1 MGFSCLHVEPTRLL
15 WIVLNSWSHGQTWLI
30 WVGHKIK
37 LINMN
42 TIEIYGEESGVRG

>member
-1 MGFSCLHVEPTRLL
+1 MGFSCLPVEPTRLP
-15 WIVLNSWSHGQTWLI
+15 WIVLNSWSHGQPWLI

-42 TIEIYGEESGVRG
+42 MIEIYGEESEVHG